1 MLIFLHYY
9 NIMKF
14 IKKLLEKLSSKKQIL
29 SKFIKKLLEKLSKK
43 QIPSKNWLA
52 SRRIK
57 HYDDCY

>member
-14 IKKLLEKLSSKKQIL
+14 IKKLLEKLSFNKQIH
-29 SKFIKKLLEKLSKK
+29 SKDK
-43 QIPSKNWLA
+43 LA